1 MESQIPE
8 KRSKLAGQDI
18 NQDINEAKT
27 QQTPQQGREC
37 SWKQIGNKD
46 EFWMFSTT
54 SGVHHFFAFEKCVF
68 KTDEE
73 DLNTKTRRRS

>member
-37 SWKQIGNKD
+37 SWKQ
-46 EFWMFSTT
+46 
-54 SGVHHFFAFEKCVF
+54 
-68 KTDEE
+68 
-73 DLNTKTRRRS
+73 R